1 MSASKPTGSESRP
14 GGGASMPG
22 GSLSAPPSL
31 SGDVAVPSVL
41 LVDDRPA
48 NLLALESIL
57 EPLRVHTVR
66 ASSGEEA
73 LKQLLKH
80 DFALILLDVQMPH
93 MDGFDTATAIKAHP
107 RTATIPIIFVTAISR
122 EAAHVFKG
130 YARGAVDY
138 IMKPFD
144 PDILRAKVSIF
155 VDLYMKGETIK
166 AQAKLLH
173 QKELEAVERRN
184 ELRFRRLTDLLPL
197 LMSATRPDGTVYYV
211 NRAWTAYFGAGA
223 EGTPRLD
230 SASVVHPDEI
240 EAARAA
246 WAKAQAGGGPVEIE
260 CRLRR
265 GDGEYRWHLVRAA
278 VERAD
283 GHSGASP
290 PPIEGWI
297 VTAVDIDAQKQAE
310 QVKQSLLEAEQE
322 ARKAAEAATR
332 LKDEFLATVSHELR
346 TPLHSILGW
355 TKMLRSKML
364 DPARVSRAM
373 ETIERNAEAQRE
385 LIDDL
390 LDVSRIIKGKMRLQR
405 RTIDVVAVAQAAV
418 DTVRPTA
425 EGKGVELRF
434 SHDPSQLELFGDPE
448 RLQQVV
454 WNLVSNSVKF
464 TPKGGHV
471 DVRLRGDGAT
481 ATLEVSDD
489 GAGIAA
495 EFLPHVFDRFRQA
508 DNTITR
514 AYQGLGLGLAIV
526 RHLVELHEGTIAAES
541 EGPERGATFR
551 VVLPLRAEEAD
562 EPALPT
568 LETPVGSGTRAKDER
583 LAGVRV
589 LFVEDDADARDLFA
603 AAFQGLGA
611 DVVAVESVS
620 AAVDALASRG
630 FDVLVSD
637 IGLRGEDGF
646 SLIRKVRAMEAGGGP
661 PLPAIAVSG
670 FARSDDGRRA
680 LEEGFQV
687 YLTKPVEPSELIDLV
702 ASLSQAHE
710 SCPPSRASTG

>member
-1 MSASKPTGSESRP
+1 MSEGRATT
-14 GGGASMPG
+14 GASSM
-22 GSLSAPPSL
+22 

-41 LVDDRPA
+41 IVDDRPA

-57 EPLRVHTVR
+57 EPLGVHTVR
-66 ASSGEEA
+66 AASGQEA
-73 LKQLLKH
+73 LKKLLQH
-80 DFALILLDVQMPH
+80 DFALILLDVQMPI
-93 MDGFDTATAIKAHP
+93 MDGFETATAIKAHP
-107 RTATIPIIFVTAISR
+107 RTATIPIIFVTAINR
-122 EAAHVFKG
+122 EATHIFKG

-173 QKELEAVERRN
+173 NKELEAVERRS

-197 LMSATRPDGTVYYV
+197 LMSATRLDGSVYYV
-211 NRAWTAYFGAGA
+211 NRAWSTYFGSGV
-223 EGTPRLD
+223 EGTPRIDEGKLL
-230 SASVVHPDEI
+230 HPDDLG
-240 EAARAA
+240 EAKATWARAL
-246 WAKAQAGGGPVEIE
+246 KEQVPLEMQ

-265 GDGEYRWHLVRAA
+265 ADGEHRWHLVRAA

-283 GHSGASP
+283 TLALGPGGA
-290 PPIEGWI
+290 EGWV

-310 QVKQSLLEAEQE
+310 QVKQRLLEAEQE

-364 DPARVSRAM
+364 DPARVARAM

-405 RTIDVVAVAQAAV
+405 RSIDAIAVVQAAT

-425 EGKGVELRF
+425 ETKGVELRF
-434 SHDPSQLELFGDPE
+434 THEIERADLFADPE

-471 DVRLRGDGAT
+471 DVTVTIAGET
-481 ATLEVSDD
+481 ANIVVHDD

-495 EFLPHVFDRFRQA
+495 EFLPVVFDRFRQA
-508 DNTITR
+508 DNSITR

-526 RHLVELHEGTIAAES
+526 RHLVELHEGTITAES
-541 EGPERGATFR
+541 GGVGEGSTFR
-551 VVLPLRAEEAD
+551 VVLPLHSTATD

-568 LETPVGSGTRAKDER
+568 LEAQVGAPPPKDAR
-583 LAGVRV
+583 LANVRV
-589 LFVEDDADARDLFA
+589 LFVEDDADARELFA

-611 DVVAVESVS
+611 DVVAVESV
-620 AAVDALASRG
+620 AAAMEALG
-630 FDVLVSD
+630 GKPFDVLVSD

-646 SLIRKVRAMEAGGGP
+646 SLIRKVRAMDGNGRR

-680 LEEGFQV
+680 LEQGFQV

-702 ASLSQAHE
+702 ASLSQAH
-710 SCPPSRASTG
+710 ASPADGASPE

>member
-1 MSASKPTGSESRP
+1 MSGRTSMPTP
-14 GGGASMPG
+14 ASMG
-22 GSLSAPPSL
+22 GSMSGPGSM

-41 LVDDRPA
+41 IVDDRPA

-66 ASSGEEA
+66 AASGEEA

-80 DFALILLDVQMPH
+80 DFALILLDVQMPT

-173 QKELEAVERRN
+173 QKELEAVERRS
-184 ELRFRRLTDLLPL
+184 EMRFRRLTDLLPL

-211 NRAWTAYFGAGA
+211 NRAWTSYFGAGA

-230 SASVVHPDEI
+230 SAAVVHPDEV
-240 EAARAA
+240 ADARAA
-246 WAKAQAGGGPVEIE
+246 WARAHAQITPLEME

-265 GDGEYRWHLVRAA
+265 SDGTYRWHLVRAA
-278 VERAD
+278 VERSE
-283 GHSGASP
+283 GPPSTGGGAAP
-290 PPIEGWI
+290 AAIEGWI
-297 VTAVDIDAQKQAE
+297 VTAVDIDVQKQAE
-310 QVKQSLLEAEQE
+310 QVKQRLLEAEQE

-405 RTIDVVAVAQAAV
+405 RTIDLVGVVQAAV

-425 EGKGVELRF
+425 ESKGVELRF
-434 SHDPSQLELFGDPE
+434 EHASPRVDLFGDPE

-454 WNLVSNSVKF
+454 WNLVSNAVKF

-471 DVRLRGDGAT
+471 EVRI
-481 ATLEVSDD
+481 EVDDRRAQIVVTDD

-526 RHLVELHEGTIAAES
+526 RHLVELHEGSIAAES
-541 EGPERGATFR
+541 EGADRGATFR
-551 VVLPLRAEEAD
+551 VELPLRAEETD

-568 LETPVGSGTRAKDER
+568 LEAQVGSGTRTKDER
-583 LAGVRV
+583 LSGVRV

-611 DVVAVESVS
+611 DVVAVESVA
-620 AAVDALASRG
+620 AAVDALGGRP

-646 SLIRKVRAMEAGGGP
+646 SLIRKVRQMEAEGRA

-710 SCPPSRASTG
+710 SVPPSVARTAG